1 MNCNMTKQVDI
12 GVFKGK
18 KASHNAAI
26 LEVLLK
32 YGPLKNWDIAKRIYE
47 NNRTTGNPH
56 IGYAKTQGI
65 YSVIIR
71 KKGRLDELNKKDYIM
86 KNDSKWELCFP
97 KGLSILVYKPGL
109 ISDVNEYYL
118 RKPIFPK
125 SEFSK
130 MRKLQ
135 TPFGIKLQID
145 MKQLQRFSDVL
156 LKRTDNLEIFQ
167 SMARSIESL
176 VHQGIDLDRIN
187 DEHLFALL
195 IQGMRK
201 YFKNLTSGITPPLD
215 KEQ

>member
-18 KASHNAAI
+18 KASYNAAI
-26 LEVLLK
+26 LEVLFK
-32 YGPLKNWDIAKRIYE
+32 HGPLTSWGVAKRIYE
-47 NNRTTGNPH
+47 NQKITRNRD
-56 IGYAKTQGI
+56 IGYARISKI
-65 YSVIIR
+65 YSVIFR
-71 KKGRLDELNKKDYIM
+71 KKGRLDELNQKDYIM

-118 RKPIFPK
+118 GKPIFPK

-130 MRKLQ
+130 MRKLH
-135 TPFGIKLQID
+135 TPFGIRIQID

-156 LKRTDNLEIFQ
+156 LKRIDNLEMFQ

-187 DEHLFALL
+187 DEHLVALL

-201 YFKNLTSGITPPLD
+201 YFKNLTSGITPPID